1 MTLLQS
7 IPSWVKDCSFVLVTV
22 AGGLWTLKKIRD
34 AKNAHFAARKAHEN
48 LLQWSS
54 TPKDV
59 VILHTI
65 GRGKTAP
72 SPSPFVVKLETF
84 LRMANIP
91 YEMDFTSPWS
101 SKAKTPW
108 ISLNGEHIA
117 DSQLII
123 EFLSKKFGI
132 SLGSSYSADEL
143 AKAQAVRVMMDEHFY
158 WGLGLWRYVYSG
170 GAGLSE
176 FMAMSPS
183 DLATFFRAANARVKT
198 ASWFQGVGRHDQDTV
213 VEIMNANLEAVS
225 RILGEKRFLLGEEPC
240 AEDCSLFGFLV
251 QVFWC
256 APGSP
261 YKSFVEEN
269 LPNLKAYCGR
279 MKTLFW
285 DDWEKC
291 LA

>member
-1 MTLLQS
+1 M
-7 IPSWVKDCSFVLVTV
+7 
-22 AGGLWTLKKIRD
+22 
-34 AKNAHFAARKAHEN
+34 
-48 LLQWSS
+48 
-54 TPKDV
+54 
-59 VILHTI
+59 
-65 GRGKTAP
+65 
-72 SPSPFVVKLETF
+72 
-84 LRMANIP
+84 
-91 YEMDFTSPWS
+91 
-101 SKAKTPW
+101 
-108 ISLNGEHIA
+108 
-117 DSQLII
+117 
-123 EFLSKKFGI
+123 
-132 SLGSSYSADEL
+132 
-143 AKAQAVRVMMDEHFY
+143 
-158 WGLGLWRYVYSG
+158 WRYVYSG

-261 YKSFVEEN
+261 YKSFVEGMQIIGPNGRKVFKNLNYVHNFNVDDSLEN